1 MILDGHIHTADTPGI
16 SGSECRESLLSNMRK
31 AGIDGGMIISMDP
44 MGDGSHFSAGERLD
58 KLMDIAGG
66 HQNLYT
72 AYWIDPTADDA
83 PEQIRL
89 AVSAGVN
96 AFKVICSRFHPSDE
110 RAMAAY
116 RKIAEVGKPI
126 LFHSG
131 ICWDGLNSA
140 RYNRP
145 GEFECLINVPD
156 LKFTLAHVSWPWCD
170 ECIAVY
176 GKFNNAY
183 YWRDDVSCEM
193 FIDVTPGTPPLWR
206 EEVFRKLFCGDYDV
220 YHNVIFGSDSSA
232 HKYNAGWVKDW
243 MRRDGEL
250 YEKFGLAGKDGFPD
264 HIYGENLLRFLGLSD
279 EKFEK
284 KIPMVAE
291 SAEET
296 LTKEI

>member
-1 MILDGHIHTADTPGI
+1 MVLDGHIHTSCTPDI
-16 SGSECRESLLSNMRK
+16 SGRECRESLLSRMGE
-31 AGIDGGMIISMDP
+31 AGVDGGMLLSMDP
-44 MGDGSHFSAGERLD
+44 MGCGKQFTARERLE
-58 KLMDIAGG
+58 KLMDIAG
-66 HQNLYT
+66 HPNLYT

-83 PEQIRL
+83 SEQVDL
-89 AVSAGVN
+89 AVSFGIN

-110 RAMAAY
+110 RAMATY
-116 RKIAEVGKPI
+116 RKIAEKGKPI

-131 ICWDGLNSA
+131 ISWDGLNSA
-140 RYNRP
+140 KNNRP
-145 GEFECLINVPD
+145 GEFECLINIPD

-220 YHNVIFGSDSSA
+220 AHNVIFGSDCSA
-232 HKYNAGWVKDW
+232 HEYNAGWTADW

-250 YEKFGLAGKDGFPD
+250 YEKFGFDCDDFRD

-284 KIPMVAE
+284 KVPMIAE
-291 SAEET
+291 SASET
-296 LTKEI
+296 LTRIEGR